1 MTWHFVFS
9 VEKAIEQIEDA
20 NKFTS
25 RLLEHGSAA
34 EVLSLR
40 QLVST
45 QLMNL
50 INNTPKPDVNTTLEF
65 VTDMDKFT
73 AAIQVTNFYF
83 ISENIVQTT
92 VNTPVIRRINFKNK
106 NIILHLMQFLKFFPL
121 VFITVVTNQ
130 SNSMLYS
137 KQINLLNSSQTESI
151 FKPMYIFL
159 LQSSQHPYYQW
170 HWNLTCYQSPSL
182 LALTSSDKTILLG
195 LVA

>member
-1 MTWHFVFS
+1 M
-9 VEKAIEQIEDA
+9 EKAIEQIEDA

-73 AAIQVTNFYF
+73 AAIQVTIVCYTLMLHEHIFTTN
-83 ISENIVQTT
+83 NIV
-92 VNTPVIRRINFKNK
+92 F
-106 NIILHLMQFLKFFPL
+106 
-121 VFITVVTNQ
+121 
-130 SNSMLYS
+130 
-137 KQINLLNSSQTESI
+137 
-151 FKPMYIFL
+151 
-159 LQSSQHPYYQW
+159 
-170 HWNLTCYQSPSL
+170 
-182 LALTSSDKTILLG
+182 
-195 LVA
+195 

>member
-151 FKPMYIFL
+151 FKP
-159 LQSSQHPYYQW
+159 
-170 HWNLTCYQSPSL
+170 CYQSPSL

>member
-1 MTWHFVFS
+1 MTMTLHFVFS

-73 AAIQVTNFYF
+73 AAIQVTSFSF
-83 ISENIVQTT
+83 ISENKSKNT
-92 VNTPVIRRINFKNK
+92 VIIRIANFKNK
-106 NIILHLMQFLKFFPL
+106 N
-121 VFITVVTNQ
+121 
-130 SNSMLYS
+130 
-137 KQINLLNSSQTESI
+137 
-151 FKPMYIFL
+151 
-159 LQSSQHPYYQW
+159 
-170 HWNLTCYQSPSL
+170 
-182 LALTSSDKTILLG
+182 
-195 LVA
+195 

>member
-1 MTWHFVFS
+1 MTRHFVFS

-73 AAIQVTNFYF
+73 AAIQVTSFSF
-83 ISENIVQTT
+83 ISENKSKYT
-92 VNTPVIRRINFKNK
+92 VIIRIANFKNK
-106 NIILHLMQFLKFFPL
+106 N
-121 VFITVVTNQ
+121 
-130 SNSMLYS
+130 
-137 KQINLLNSSQTESI
+137 
-151 FKPMYIFL
+151 
-159 LQSSQHPYYQW
+159 
-170 HWNLTCYQSPSL
+170 
-182 LALTSSDKTILLG
+182 
-195 LVA
+195 

>member
-1 MTWHFVFS
+1 M
-9 VEKAIEQIEDA
+9 EKAIEQIEDA

-73 AAIQVTNFYF
+73 AAIQVSFSF
-83 ISENIVQTT
+83 ISENKSKYTAI
-92 VNTPVIRRINFKNK
+92 IRIANFKNK
-106 NIILHLMQFLKFFPL
+106 N
-121 VFITVVTNQ
+121 
-130 SNSMLYS
+130 
-137 KQINLLNSSQTESI
+137 
-151 FKPMYIFL
+151 
-159 LQSSQHPYYQW
+159 
-170 HWNLTCYQSPSL
+170 
-182 LALTSSDKTILLG
+182 
-195 LVA
+195 

>member
-73 AAIQVTNFYF
+73 AAIQVSFSF
-83 ISENIVQTT
+83 ISEN
-92 VNTPVIRRINFKNK
+92 KN
-106 NIILHLMQFLKFFPL
+106 
-121 VFITVVTNQ
+121 
-130 SNSMLYS
+130 
-137 KQINLLNSSQTESI
+137 
-151 FKPMYIFL
+151 
-159 LQSSQHPYYQW
+159 
-170 HWNLTCYQSPSL
+170 
-182 LALTSSDKTILLG
+182 
-195 LVA
+195 